1 MITVYLA
8 DLYHDYQTTRQYV
21 PLGIGYIG
29 SYLKSQFGSDVDV
42 KLFKSVDK
50 FLDSIKASRPDLI
63 GMTNYTWNSGLNNF
77 AGKLI
82 KATEGDIPIVMGGP
96 NIWVSEPDVARF
108 LTERFY
114 VDRYVLFGG
123 ERPMAEIV
131 REFMALPS
139 ERRSGNA
146 LRQIKTMTS
155 YSMVGGTLAGGTENS
170 NEKDLDFVPS
180 PYLNGMLDEFL
191 DNKFLP
197 IVETNRGCPYFC
209 TYCVW
214 GVSAQS
220 KMKTFSLD
228 RVNEELEYITGSGWE
243 FSDIVFADANFG
255 LLKRDVDIARQLKS
269 LHGKYGSFQ
278 SVTVFWAKNAQPHIV
293 DIGKVLGK
301 LTHTYVAFQSLD
313 PDVLDAVKRKN
324 IDTGKLL
331 HLINELRQY
340 THSAQTDI
348 LVGLPKEDYDSH
360 LRSLEGVLRYGINR
374 IMGGE
379 IRLLPGSEMETEE
392 SREKFKILS
401 KYRLC
406 EGQYGLYRGNFVYE
420 LEEVIRQTSAMT
432 EDDMLRLRV
441 LRAIF
446 YASVTIGEQRPIIS
460 YLVKKGISVVEF
472 FKRLAEVNPAY
483 PDFDKTLLW
492 AKKTAVDEWFATEEE
507 AETRLAIREN
517 VEALLGAGAS
527 MKLNYGLLG
536 RLLCHPDEYRDFLKK
551 TRDLLLNIVRDED
564 PDVIREMVEFCSV
577 RNYIH
582 QALADG
588 GVISRQALVS
598 RKTQEVLAQIGY
610 LDPANLRSGAG
621 EVVGLNMPAVTEKM
635 INEHLGEFKKN
646 PSILRMSQ
654 LLQRFSGRTYLEPP
668 NTKEL

>member
-8 DLYHDYQTTRQYV
+8 DIYHDYQPTRQYV

-42 KLFKSVDK
+42 QLFKSVDK
-50 FLDSIKASRPDLI
+50 FIDSIKARRPDLI
-63 GMTNYTWNSGLNNF
+63 GMTNYTWNNGLNNF

-82 KATEGDIPIVMGGP
+82 KEIEGDIPIVMGGP
-96 NIWVSEPDVARF
+96 NIRLNEPDVARF
-108 LTERFY
+108 LADRSY

-123 ERPMAEIV
+123 EGPMAEIV
-131 REFMALPS
+131 REFMALPL
-139 ERRSGNA
+139 ERRNGQG

-155 YSMVGGTLAGGTENS
+155 YAMVDGTLVGGTENS
-170 NEKDLDFVPS
+170 GETDLDFVPS

-191 DNKFLP
+191 DNKCLP
-197 IVETNRGCPYFC
+197 IVETNRGCPYSC

-220 KMKTFSLD
+220 KIKTFSLA

-255 LLKRDVDIARQLKS
+255 LLKRDVDIARHLKS

-293 DIGKVLGK
+293 DIGKNLGK
-301 LTHTYVAFQSLD
+301 LTNTYVAFQSLD
-313 PDVLDAVKRKN
+313 PDVLNAVKRKN

-331 HLINELRQY
+331 YLINELKPH

-348 LVGLPKEDYDSH
+348 LVGLPNENYDSH

-379 IRLLPGSEMETEE
+379 IRLLPGSEIETEE
-392 SREKFKILS
+392 SREKYKIRS

-406 EGQYGLYRGNFVYE
+406 EGQYGVYRGKFVYE
-420 LEEVIRQTSAMT
+420 LEEVIRQTAAMT

-460 YLVKKGISVVEF
+460 YLVKKGISVIEF
-472 FKRLAEVNPAY
+472 FRSLSELNPAY

-492 AKKTAVDEWFATEEE
+492 AKKTAVDEWFATQEE
-507 AETRLAIREN
+507 AEKRLAIREN
-517 VEALLGAGAS
+517 VETLLGAGAS

-536 RLLCHPDEYRDFLKK
+536 RLLCRPDEYRGFLKK
-551 TRDLLLNIVRDED
+551 TRDILADIVRDEA
-564 PDVIREMVEFCSV
+564 PEVISEIVEFCSA

-588 GVISRQALVS
+588 GAVLRQAAVS
-598 RKTQEVLAQIGY
+598 RKTQKILVSAGY
-610 LDPANLRSGAG
+610 LDPGNLSSTDEGVI
-621 EVVGLNMPAVTEKM
+621 ELNMPAVTEKM
-635 INEHLGEFKKN
+635 INEHLVEFKKS
-646 PSILRMSQ
+646 PSILKMSQ